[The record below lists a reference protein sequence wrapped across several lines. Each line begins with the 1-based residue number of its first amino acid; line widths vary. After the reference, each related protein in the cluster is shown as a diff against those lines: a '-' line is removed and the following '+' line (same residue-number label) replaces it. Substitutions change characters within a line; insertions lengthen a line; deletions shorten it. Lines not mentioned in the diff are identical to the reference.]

1 MQNFTLIFIIITVLI
16 YRQGYLEALDGQQ
29 ADLKKWIELVQV
41 CQLQEL
47 NRLFKLIIRSRSVSS
62 NDELGPEVLLSI

>member
-1 MQNFTLIFIIITVLI
+1 MQNFRFFIITVLI
-16 YRQGYLEALDGQQ
+16 CRQGYLEALDGQQ

-62 NDELGPEVLLSI
+62 NGGLGPEVLLSI

>member
-47 NRLFKLIIRSRSVSS
+47 NRLFKLIIRSRSVFS